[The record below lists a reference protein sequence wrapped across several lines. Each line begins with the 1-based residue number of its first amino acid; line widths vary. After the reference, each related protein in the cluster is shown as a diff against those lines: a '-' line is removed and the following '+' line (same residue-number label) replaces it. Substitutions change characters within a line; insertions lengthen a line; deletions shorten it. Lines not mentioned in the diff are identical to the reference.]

1 MVMYMYLKEI
11 KIFGFKSFADKINI
25 ELGKNLNG
33 VVGPNG
39 SGKSN
44 IVDAVRWVMGEQS
57 IKSLRGDSSL
67 DVIFS
72 GSKTR
77 RPLNSASVCL
87 VFNNED
93 RVIPLDFNEVSIKR
107 VLYRTGENEYFINNE
122 RCRLK
127 DITELLTDT
136 GGSKESFNI
145 ISQGK
150 IDEIISTKAGDRRVI
165 FEEAANVLKYKR
177 RKEEA
182 LRKLERTNDNLNRI
196 NDIILEL
203 KTTLD
208 PLEIEKNKALSYIST
223 KDELKEIEIS
233 LIASDI
239 EKSNYEYNDLK
250 EKIVKLEDEIFELS
264 KNNTNYDIII
274 INEKDDLKK
283 IEEEIN
289 DKRNI
294 LLNKVRELESVK
306 KDIDLLLERNK
317 YLNKSSD
324 IDDKIFNLKDNIN
337 KLKNEYSSLNNDNI
351 INIKKKDN
359 INEELN
365 KNISNLNIIKDK
377 EFKLTN
383 NLNKYSIEE
392 NRLKYKIEHLENN
405 INNNGSLP
413 SSIKQILSNPLFTG
427 IHNVIGKLIDM
438 EEDYIDAIN
447 TSLMGASNYLVVDNK
462 NIATRL
468 VNYLKE
474 NKLGRATFFPLDVIN
489 ARYIDNDILD
499 KIKYEEGYIN
509 IASNLVKYDIKYDN
523 IIKNQL
529 GNIIITK
536 DIDSANKI
544 SNIINKKYKIVTL
557 DGQVVNVG
565 GSITGGS
572 KVNTN
577 NSIKEKYELEENKR
591 NYLKIIE
598 EEKNITK
605 ELKEISINKK
615 EIEDNIFSL
624 KVKLN
629 EIEDLINLKNKNI
642 NSINNEIIIKEKELN
657 DLESISL
664 NKTDSEE
671 KRLLDISLN
680 IQREIN
686 DLEKDIN
693 SLSIDKSNK
702 EKSII
707 ELEELSKGSN
717 TNINRLEKEKS
728 SYEIKVNRLEVTIDN
743 LLLDLNEEYNI
754 TYDYAK
760 ENYKLDIEEELA
772 RKKVSSLKN
781 KLKELGVVNLGSPQE
796 FERINERYT
805 YLTNQ
810 KSDLEEAEETL
821 VNIIREMDDIMK
833 DKFITT
839 FEKIQVEFKKV
850 FKDLFKGGHADL
862 ILTDPDNLLETGV
875 EIIAEPPGKKLQNIS
890 LLSGGEKTFTAISL
904 LFAIL
909 NVRPVPFCLFDE
921 VEAALDEAN
930 VDAFGEYLDKYRDK
944 TQFII
949 ITHKKKTME
958 FINTLYG
965 ITMQESGV
973 SKLVSVKL
981 DDVKSAS

>member
-1 MVMYMYLKEI
+1 MYLKEI

-33 VVGPNG
+33 IVGPNG

-87 VFNNED
+87 VFDNTD
-93 RVIPLDFNEVSIKR
+93 RKLPLDFNEVSIKR

-150 IDEIISTKAGDRRVI
+150 IDEIISTKASDRRII

-203 KTTLD
+203 KNTLE
-208 PLEIEKNKALSYIST
+208 PLEIEKNKALSYISA

-233 LIASDI
+233 LIASDV
-239 EKSNYEYNDLK
+239 EKSNYEYNNLK
-250 EKIVKLEDEIFELS
+250 EKIVLLEDEIFELS

-274 INEKDDLKK
+274 INEKDELKK
-283 IEEEIN
+283 IEDEIN
-289 DKRNI
+289 NKRNI
-294 LLNKVRELESVK
+294 LLDKIRELEGVK
-306 KDIDLLLERNK
+306 KDIDILLERNK
-317 YLNKSSD
+317 YLSNSNEIS
-324 IDDKIFNLKDNIN
+324 DKIF
-337 KLKNEYSSLNNDNI
+337 KLKENIIELKNDYTSLSNDNL

-359 INEELN
+359 LNGELN
-365 KNISNLNIIKDK
+365 NQISKLNIIKDK

-413 SSIKQILSNPLFTG
+413 SSIKQILSNPLFKG
-427 IHNVIGKLIDM
+427 IHNIIGKLIEMD
-438 EEDYIDAIN
+438 EIYIDAIN
-447 TSLMGASNYLVVDNK
+447 ISLMGASNYLVVDNK
-462 NIATRL
+462 SIATRL

-474 NKLGRATFFPLDVIN
+474 NKLGRATFFPLDVIS
-489 ARYIDNDILD
+489 ARYIDNDIIN
-499 KIKYEEGYIN
+499 KIKYEEGYIDV
-509 IASNLVKYDIKYDN
+509 ASNLVKYDFKYEN

-529 GNIIITK
+529 GNVIICK
-536 DIDSANKI
+536 DIDNANKI

-572 KVNTN
+572 KINTN
-577 NSIKEKYELEENKR
+577 NSIKEKYELEESKR
-591 NYLKIIE
+591 NYLKIID

-605 ELKEISINKK
+605 ELKEINVNKK
-615 EIEDNIFSL
+615 NIEDNIFSL

-642 NSINNEIIIKEKELN
+642 SIINNEIITKEKELN

-671 KRLLDISLN
+671 KRLLDVSLN
-680 IQREIN
+680 IQTEIN
-686 DLEKDIN
+686 NLEKDIN
-693 SLSIDKSNK
+693 SLNLDKINK
-702 EKSII
+702 EKSIV

-717 TNINRLEKEKS
+717 TNINKLEKEKS
-728 SYEIKVNRLEVTIDN
+728 SYEIKINRLEVTIDN

-760 ENYKLDIEEELA
+760 ENYKLDIEEDLA
-772 RKKVSSLKN
+772 RKKVMILKN

-805 YLTNQ
+805 YLSNQ
-810 KSDLEEAEETL
+810 KKDLEEAEETL
-821 VNIIREMDDIMK
+821 VNIIHEMDDIMK
-833 DKFITT
+833 EKFVTT
-839 FEKIQVEFKKV
+839 FEQIQIEFKKV
-850 FKDLFKGGHADL
+850 FKDLFKGGHANL

-909 NVRPVPFCLFDE
+909 NVRPVPFCLLDE
-921 VEAALDEAN
+921 VEAALDDAN
-930 VDAFGEYLDKYRDK
+930 VESFGEYLNNYKD
-944 TQFII
+944 TQFIL

-958 FINTLYG
+958 FINILYG

-981 DDVKSAS
+981 EELKKEA

>member
-1 MVMYMYLKEI
+1 MYLKEI

-57 IKSLRGDSSL
+57 IKSLRGDTSL

-87 VFNNED
+87 VFDNED

-150 IDEIISTKAGDRRVI
+150 IDEIISTKASDRRVI

-208 PLEIEKNKALSYIST
+208 PLEIEKNKALTYIST

-274 INEKDDLKK
+274 INEKDELKK

-294 LLNKVRELESVK
+294 LLTKVRELETVK

-317 YLNKSSD
+317 YLNNFSD
-324 IDDKIFNLKDNIN
+324 IDNKIFNLKDVIN
-337 KLKNEYSSLNNDNI
+337 KLKNEYELLNNDNL
-351 INIKKKDN
+351 INKKKKENIDN
-359 INEELN
+359 ELSKKINEL
-365 KNISNLNIIKDK
+365 SIIKDK
-377 EFKLTN
+377 ENKYINT
-383 NLNKYSIEE
+383 LNKNTIEE
-392 NRLKYKIEHLENN
+392 NKLKYKIEYLENN
-405 INNNGSLP
+405 INNNGSVP

-438 EEDYIDAIN
+438 DEDYIDAIN
-447 TSLMGASNYLVVDNK
+447 TSLMSASNYLVVDNK

-474 NKLGRATFFPLDVIN
+474 NKLGRATFFPLDVIT
-489 ARYIDNDILD
+489 ARYIDNDILNR
-499 KIKYEEGYIN
+499 IKYEDGFID

-529 GNIIITK
+529 GNIIIAK
-536 DIDSANKI
+536 DIESANKI

-577 NSIKEKYELEENKR
+577 NLIKEKYELEECKR
-591 NYLKIIE
+591 SYLKLIEDNKII
-598 EEKNITK
+598 NK
-605 ELKEISINKK
+605 ELKDINNMKNN
-615 EIEDNIFSL
+615 IENNVFSL
-624 KVKLN
+624 KVNIN
-629 EIEDLINLKNKNI
+629 EINDLINLKNKNI
-642 NSINNEIIIKEKELN
+642 SNINNEIINKEKELN

-671 KRLLDISLN
+671 KRLLDVSLSK
-680 IQREIN
+680 QLEIN
-686 DLEKDIN
+686 NIEKDIN
-693 SLSIDKSNK
+693 SLNLDKVNK

-717 TNINRLEKEKS
+717 TNINKLEKEKS

-760 ENYKLDIEEELA
+760 ENYKLDIEEDLA
-772 RKKVSSLKN
+772 RKKVSTLKN
-781 KLKELGVVNLGSPQE
+781 KLKDLGVVNLGSPQE

-810 KSDLEEAEETL
+810 KTDLEEAEETL
-821 VNIIREMDDIMK
+821 VNIINEMDDIMK

-839 FEKIQVEFKKV
+839 FNKIQIEFKKV
-850 FKDLFKGGHADL
+850 FRDLFKGGHADL

-909 NVRPVPFCLFDE
+909 NVRPVPFCLLDE
-921 VEAALDEAN
+921 VEAALDDAN
-930 VDAFGEYLDKYRDK
+930 VESFGEYLKNYND
-944 TQFII
+944 TQFIL

-958 FINTLYG
+958 FINILYG

-981 DDVKSAS
+981 EDLKG

>member
-1 MVMYMYLKEI
+1 MYLKEI

-44 IVDAVRWVMGEQS
+44 IVDAVRWVLGEQS

-150 IDEIISTKAGDRRVI
+150 IDEIISTKASDRRVI

-208 PLEIEKNKALSYIST
+208 PLEIEKNKALSYISA

-250 EKIVKLEDEIFELS
+250 DKITKLEDEIFELS

-294 LLNKVRELESVK
+294 LLTKVRELESIK

-317 YLNKSSD
+317 YLNKSND
-324 IDDKIFNLKDNIN
+324 IDDKIFKLKDSLN
-337 KLKNEYSSLNNDNI
+337 KLKNDYASINNDNL

-359 INEELN
+359 INDDLN
-365 KNISNLNIIKDK
+365 KNINNLNIIKDK

-383 NLNKYSIEE
+383 NLNKYNIEE
-392 NRLKYKIEHLENN
+392 NRLKYKIEQLENN
-405 INNNGSLP
+405 ISNNGSLP

-427 IHNVIGKLIDM
+427 IHNVIGKLIDVD
-438 EEDYIDAIN
+438 EEYVDCIN

-474 NKLGRATFFPLDVIN
+474 NKLGRATFFPLDVIT
-489 ARYIDNDILD
+489 ARNIDNEIIDR
-499 KIKYEEGYIN
+499 IKYEEGYID

-529 GNIIITK
+529 GNIIVCK
-536 DIDSANKI
+536 DIECANRI

-557 DGQVVNVG
+557 DGQIVNVG
-565 GSITGGS
+565 GSISGGS
-572 KVNTN
+572 KVNIN

-591 NYLKIIE
+591 NYIKVIE
-598 EEKNITK
+598 DIKNITK

-615 EIEDNIFSL
+615 GLEDNIFSL

-629 EIEDLINLKNKNI
+629 EIDDLINLKNKNI
-642 NSINNEIIIKEKELN
+642 NNINNEIIIKEKELN

-680 IQREIN
+680 IQNEIN
-686 DLEKDIN
+686 NIEKDIN
-693 SLSIDKSNK
+693 FLNIDKSNK

-760 ENYKLDIEEELA
+760 ENYMLDIDEELA
-772 RKKVSSLKN
+772 RKKVVSLKN

-805 YLTNQ
+805 YLNNQ
-810 KSDLEEAEETL
+810 KTDLEEAEVTL
-821 VNIIREMDDIMK
+821 VNIIHEMDDIMK

-862 ILTDPDNLLETGV
+862 ILTDPNNLLETGV

-909 NVRPVPFCLFDE
+909 NVRPVPFCLLDE
-921 VEAALDEAN
+921 VEAALDDAN
-930 VDAFGEYLDKYRDK
+930 VESFGEYLKNYND
-944 TQFII
+944 TQFVL

-958 FINTLYG
+958 FINILYG

-981 DDVKSAS
+981 EELNKKE